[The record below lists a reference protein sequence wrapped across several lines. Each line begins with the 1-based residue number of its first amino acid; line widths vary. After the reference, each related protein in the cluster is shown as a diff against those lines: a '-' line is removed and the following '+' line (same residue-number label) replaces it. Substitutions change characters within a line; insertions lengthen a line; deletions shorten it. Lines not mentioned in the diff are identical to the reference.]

1 MGPMTAKHDTYVLAA
16 DSQGAWGDVWHC
28 HCHTAIDTVALP
40 LPHCHCHIDTATVAL
55 TLLR

>member
-1 MGPMTAKHDTYVLAA
+1 MTAKHDTYVLAA